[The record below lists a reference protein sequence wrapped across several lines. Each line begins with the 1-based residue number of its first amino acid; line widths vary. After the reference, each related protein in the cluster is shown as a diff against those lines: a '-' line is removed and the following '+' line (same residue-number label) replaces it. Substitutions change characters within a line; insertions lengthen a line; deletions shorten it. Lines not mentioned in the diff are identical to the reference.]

1 MRDIA
6 GNDETV
12 TRSQLIS
19 FVSTDKPKATTSDI
33 GRLHVWM
40 AVQLALGPS
49 LEAKRHNH
57 QLRRFG
63 KDLPLDTLIGRYD
76 GKNR

>member
-1 MRDIA
+1 M
-6 GNDETV
+6 T
-12 TRSQLIS
+12 
-19 FVSTDKPKATTSDI
+19 
-33 GRLHVWM
+33 
-40 AVQLALGPS
+40 VQLALGPG